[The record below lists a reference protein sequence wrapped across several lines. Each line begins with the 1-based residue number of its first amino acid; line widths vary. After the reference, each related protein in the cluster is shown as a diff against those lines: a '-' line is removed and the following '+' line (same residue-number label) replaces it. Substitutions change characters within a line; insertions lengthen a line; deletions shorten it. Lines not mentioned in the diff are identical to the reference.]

1 MRKRERE
8 KWQLGKT
15 AAGKILPIKL
25 FLLIVSAFFCF
36 SCQPNA
42 AILESAKNST
52 AERANMSEAANNQS
66 KNSFAR
72 DLETMRTANFDFIY
86 VFRRKDGAPLDSDDK
101 KYVKLNSPT
110 ETNRFILSDEDKAVI
125 AGSKYKFAEQNLMA
139 LRDRFNIEDFSKP
152 PTAAPPNVENNA
164 KSSANN

>member
-1 MRKRERE
+1 MTKRERE
-8 KWQLGKT
+8 KGKK
-15 AAGKILPIKL
+15 GKRAVGRILPIKL
-25 FLLIVSAFFCF
+25 FLLIAAAFFSF

-42 AILESAKNST
+42 AILESSKNATS
-52 AERANMSEAANNQS
+52 ERANSLEAANNQP

-86 VFRRKDGAPLDSDDK
+86 VFRRKDGAPLDADDK

-152 PTAAPPNVENNA
+152 PIDTPPNAENNA
-164 KSSANN
+164 NSSANS

>member
-1 MRKRERE
+1 MRRRKEE
-8 KWQLGKT
+8 KKT
-15 AAGKILPIKL
+15 SSAAKL
-25 FLLIVSAFFCF
+25 VLFVIAAFFNS

-42 AILESAKNST
+42 AILESSKNAV
-52 AERANMSEAANNQS
+52 AERANSLEAANNQS

-86 VFRRKDGAPLDSDDK
+86 VFRRKDGALLDADDK
-101 KYVKLNSPT
+101 KYVKLNSPI

-152 PTAAPPNVENNA
+152 QSAAPPNAGNNA
-164 KSSANN
+164 NSSANN

>member
-1 MRKRERE
+1 MRRRKEE
-8 KWQLGKT
+8 KKT
-15 AAGKILPIKL
+15 SSAAKL
-25 FLLIVSAFFCF
+25 VLFVIAAFFNS

-42 AILESAKNST
+42 AILESSKNAV
-52 AERANMSEAANNQS
+52 AERANSFEAASNQS

-86 VFRRKDGAPLDSDDK
+86 VFRRKDGALLDADDK
-101 KYVKLNSPT
+101 KYVKLNSPI

-152 PTAAPPNVENNA
+152 QSAAPPNAGNNA
-164 KSSANN
+164 NSSANN